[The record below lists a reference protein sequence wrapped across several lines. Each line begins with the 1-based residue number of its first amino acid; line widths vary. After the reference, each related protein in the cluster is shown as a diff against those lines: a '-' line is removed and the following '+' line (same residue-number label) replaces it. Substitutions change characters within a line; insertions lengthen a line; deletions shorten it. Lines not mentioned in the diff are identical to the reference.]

1 MTLQTKAA
9 WISGGFLFIPP
20 FLIFVLCEIYGS
32 KVITMGETAMPFGL
46 LCFLAI
52 LFILK
57 LIFIVAGI
65 AFVVQGFRVHWGWG
79 LANLFVPFA
88 FIAFSVIHRRAA
100 RVPVT
105 ITFIGVGWILLLL
118 ILWVMGKT

>member
-1 MTLQTKAA
+1 
-9 WISGGFLFIPP
+9 
-20 FLIFVLCEIYGS
+20 
-32 KVITMGETAMPFGL
+32 MPFGF

-88 FIAFSVIHRRAA
+88 FIPFCIIHRRAA

-118 ILWVMGKT
+118 ILWVMGKI